1 MNSSEITSGEGSKI
15 ALVTGAGSG
24 IGRASSL
31 ALLANGWS
39 VVLAGRRKAALE
51 ETARLS
57 GDASSRAVPIPTDI
71 GKPDQVT
78 ALFDQI
84 KQRFGRLDFLFNN
97 AGDNVPSMPIEEIVY
112 EDWLRVVQTNV
123 TGTFLCAQQA
133 FKLMKTQNPMGGR
146 ILNNGAPS
154 AYTPRPDATTY
165 TVTRHA
171 IAGLTKSLS
180 LDGRKYDIACGQID
194 VGNVEPP
201 DGGGQHA
208 AKQADGTLAVEPTMD
223 VKYVANTVLMMA
235 NMPLD
240 VNVQSIFVMPT
251 KMPFV
256 GRG

>member
-1 MNSSEITSGEGSKI
+1 MNSSETIPRENSNI
-15 ALVTGAGSG
+15 AVVTGAGSG

-39 VVLAGRRKAALE
+39 VVLVGRRKSALE

-71 GKPDQVT
+71 GKPDEVAT
-78 ALFDQI
+78 LFDKV
-84 KQRFGRLDFLFNN
+84 KQHFERLDFLFNN
-97 AGDNVPSMPIEEIVY
+97 AGDNVPSMPV
-112 EDWLRVVQTNV
+112 EDVTYADWQRVVQTNV
-123 TGTFLCAQQA
+123 TGSFLCAQHA
-133 FKLMKTQNPMGGR
+133 FRLMKMQNPMGGR
-146 ILNNGAPS
+146 IVNNGAPS
-154 AYTPRPDATTY
+154 AHIPRPDATTY

-171 IAGLTKSLS
+171 ITGLTKALS

-223 VKYVANTVLMMA
+223 VKYVANMLVIMA
-235 NMPLD
+235 NMPLE
-240 VNVQSIFVMPT
+240 VNVQSVFVMPT
-251 KMPFV
+251 KMPFI

>member
-1 MNSSEITSGEGSKI
+1 MNSSETIPRENSNI
-15 ALVTGAGSG
+15 AVVTGAGSG

-39 VVLAGRRKAALE
+39 VVLVGRRKSALE

-57 GDASSRAVPIPTDI
+57 GDASSHAVPIPTDI
-71 GKPDQVT
+71 GKPDEV
-78 ALFDQI
+78 AILFDKV
-84 KQRFGRLDFLFNN
+84 KQHFGRLDFLFNN
-97 AGDNVPSMPIEEIVY
+97 AGDNVPSMPIEDVIY
-112 EDWLRVVQTNV
+112 ADWQRVVQTNV
-123 TGTFLCAQQA
+123 TGSFLCAQHA
-133 FKLMKTQNPMGGR
+133 FRLMKMQNPMGGR
-146 ILNNGAPS
+146 IVNNGAPS
-154 AYTPRPDATTY
+154 AHIPRPDATTY

-171 IAGLTKSLS
+171 ITGLTKALS

-223 VKYVANTVLMMA
+223 VKYVANMLVIMA
-235 NMPLD
+235 NMPLE
-240 VNVQSIFVMPT
+240 VNVQSVFVMPT
-251 KMPFV
+251 KMPFI

>member
-1 MNSSEITSGEGSKI
+1 MNSSETIPRENSNI
-15 ALVTGAGSG
+15 AVVTGAGSG

-39 VVLAGRRKAALE
+39 VVLVGRRKSALE

-71 GKPDQVT
+71 GKPDEVAT
-78 ALFDQI
+78 LFDKV
-84 KQRFGRLDFLFNN
+84 KQHFDRLDFLFNN
-97 AGDNVPSMPIEEIVY
+97 AGDNVPSMPIEDVTY
-112 EDWLRVVQTNV
+112 ADWQRVVQTNV
-123 TGTFLCAQQA
+123 TGSFLCAQHA
-133 FKLMKTQNPMGGR
+133 FRLMKMQNPMGGR
-146 ILNNGAPS
+146 IVNNGAPS
-154 AYTPRPDATTY
+154 AHIPRPDATTY

-171 IAGLTKSLS
+171 ITGLTKALS

-201 DGGGQHA
+201 EGGQHA

-223 VKYVANTVLMMA
+223 VKYVANMLVIMA
-235 NMPLD
+235 NMPLE
-240 VNVQSIFVMPT
+240 VNVQSVFVMPT
-251 KMPFV
+251 KMPFI